1 MRHSNVSKVQ
11 YKSHFFAPSCRHS
24 RPTLTFC
31 ICGHIYSYIHTR
43 PCASCAPQAWPRVM
57 PDGVGLTHLSHHN
70 GRGSSYHYITRPP
83 SHDPPSPPNISLPV
97 RGSTRASARANIRGV
112 LPFDLSL
119 FRSLDRLG
127 IERQGDCGGAEERRA
142 RGHPLLCFM
151 STGVNVVWSLR
162 T

>member
-1 MRHSNVSKVQ
+1 MAGARRITTAHVL
-11 YKSHFFAPSCRHS
+11 HLMILLLLPTFLCRPELA
-24 RPTLTFC
+24 RE
-31 ICGHIYSYIHTR
+31 
-43 PCASCAPQAWPRVM
+43 RV
-57 PDGVGLTHLSHHN
+57 
-70 GRGSSYHYITRPP
+70 
-83 SHDPPSPPNISLPV
+83 
-97 RGSTRASARANIRGV
+97 RANIRGV